1 MEGSWRIPNPV
12 PQVIAAEYEADVVI
26 LGGGQAGTCA
36 AAAATEEGASVIVIE
51 KKTEKRMG
59 YNGGGQVGQI
69 NSQFAKS
76 KGVPDVDVVEF
87 INDWQ
92 LRANNRANTA
102 LISKFAHKSG
112 ECFDWIVSRLTD
124 EQRADIQIRQV
135 TPDGQVYNPK
145 VDQSG
150 IKTWVGC
157 VCLQLGYQAVA
168 MNALRAESVQ
178 RGAKWF
184 YGATGWLLEKE
195 NGAVTALIAKTGD
208 GQFIRCKAKKGVLL
222 SAGDFGG
229 NSEMVRE
236 LCTEPIDYM
245 PESNPRAFAGC
256 DGTGVQLGV
265 WAGGKLEPRPISSM
279 GGSYNYPGGSPSDPI
294 GTTAALWLNA
304 HGRRYCNEGFGDVVL
319 SGIQSMRQPKGILS
333 VVFDSKIFDQLKAQA
348 PGHLSFDYTSEQ
360 EKAGLQQLM
369 DKAMGKIDGDVNV
382 QIGAPKTNTAHA
394 PGEGPGGFGVPGG
407 PGGPGGAPGGGMPP
421 MDGMPGGGPGG
432 PGEGP
437 GGPGGPGEGP
447 GGPGGPGGGP
457 GGPGKVTLVGSDT
470 LEGLA
475 DKLGYSGQD
484 KENFLSSV
492 ARYNQLCYAKRDED
506 FGKEASLLFPIDT
519 APYYG
524 YSSQKSIGTFMC
536 TTGGLLTDENQ
547 NVLDSDYEPIP
558 GLFASGNTCGGRFG
572 LQYSTPVSGI
582 SIGIAQTL
590 GREAGIYMAKL

>member
-1 MEGSWRIPNPV
+1 MEGKSWRTPNPA
-12 PQVIAAEYEADVVI
+12 PEKISAEYEADVVI

-69 NSQFAKS
+69 NSEFAKS
-76 KGVPDVDVVEF
+76 KGVPEVDVVEF

-92 LRANNRANTA
+92 LRSNNRANTA

-124 EQRADIQIRQV
+124 EQRADVQIRQV
-135 TPDGQVYNPK
+135 TPDGQVYNAK
-145 VDQSG
+145 VSQSG

-168 MNALRAESVQ
+168 MNALRNESIE

-184 YGATGWLLEKE
+184 FGSTGWLLEKE
-195 NGAVTALIAKTGD
+195 NGRVTALIAKTENGE
-208 GQFIRCKAKKGVLL
+208 FIRCKAKKGVLL
-222 SAGDFGG
+222 SAGDFGADA
-229 NSEMVRE
+229 EMVRD
-236 LCTEPIDYM
+236 LCTEAIDYM
-245 PESNPRAFAGC
+245 PEATPRAFAGC
-256 DGTGVQLGV
+256 DGTGVKLGV
-265 WAGGKLEPRPISSM
+265 WAGGKLEPRPLSSM
-279 GGSYNYPGGSPSDPI
+279 GGSYTYPGGSPADPI

-304 HGRRYCNEGFGDVVL
+304 HGKRYCNEGFGDVVL

-333 VVFDSKIFDQLKAQA
+333 VVFDSKIFDQVKAQA

-360 EKAGLQQLM
+360 EISGLQQLM
-369 DKAMGKIDGDVNV
+369 DKAMGKIAGDVD
-382 QIGAPKTNTAHA
+382 IHMGAPKTNTAHA
-394 PGEGPGGFGVPGG
+394 PGGGMPPMPGGPGDGPGGPGGGMPPMGDMPGGPGGGMPPMDGGPGGPGGPDGGPGGG
-407 PGGPGGAPGGGMPP
+407 PGGPGGAPGR
-421 MDGMPGGGPGG
+421 
-432 PGEGP
+432 
-437 GGPGGPGEGP
+437 
-447 GGPGGPGGGP
+447 
-457 GGPGKVTLVGSDT
+457 VTLVGSDT

-475 DKLGYSGQD
+475 DKLGYSGKD
-484 KENFLSSV
+484 KENFLASV
-492 ARYNQLCYAKRDED
+492 ARYNELCYAKRDED

-524 YSSQKSIGTFMC
+524 YCSEKSLGAFMC

-572 LQYSTPVSGI
+572 PQYSTPVSGI

-590 GREAGIYMAKL
+590 GREAGIYIASL

>member
-1 MEGSWRIPNPV
+1 MEGKTWRTPNPT
-12 PQVIAAEYEADVVI
+12 PENIAAEYEADVVI

-36 AAAATEEGASVIVIE
+36 AAAATEKGASVIVIE

-69 NSQFAKS
+69 NSNFAKS
-76 KGVPDVDVVEF
+76 KGVPEVDVVEF

-92 LRANNRANTA
+92 LRSNNRSNAA

-135 TPDGQVYNPK
+135 TPDGQILHSK
-145 VDQSG
+145 VELSG

-157 VCLQLGYQAVA
+157 VCLQLGYQAIA
-168 MNALRAESVQ
+168 MNALRHESEE

-195 NGAVTALIAKTGD
+195 NGRVTALIAKTENGE
-208 GQFIRCKAKKGVLL
+208 FIRCKAKKGVLL
-222 SAGDFGG
+222 SAGDFGAD
-229 NSEMVRE
+229 SEMVRD
-236 LCTEPIDYM
+236 LCTEPVDLM
-245 PESNPRAFAGC
+245 PESNPKAFAGC
-256 DGTGVQLGV
+256 DGTGVKLGV
-265 WAGGKLEPRPISSM
+265 WAGGKLEPRPLSSM
-279 GGSYNYPGGSPSDPI
+279 GGSYTYPGGSPSDPI

-304 HGRRYCNEGFGDVVL
+304 HGKRYCNEGFGDIVL
-319 SGIQSMRQPKGILS
+319 SGVQSMRQPKGILS
-333 VVFDSKIFDQLKAQA
+333 VVFDSNIFEQVKAQA
-348 PGHLSFDYTSEQ
+348 PGHLSFDYSSQ
-360 EKAGLQQLM
+360 GDIVGLQQQM
-369 DKAMGKIDGDVNV
+369 DKAMGKIGEVTARVGSPKNGDQVV
-382 QIGAPKTNTAHA
+382 
-394 PGEGPGGFGVPGG
+394 GGGMPPMG
-407 PGGPGGAPGGGMPP
+407 GGAPGGGMPP
-421 MDGMPGGGPGG
+421 MGDGAPGG
-432 PGEGP
+432 
-437 GGPGGPGEGP
+437 GP

-457 GGPGKVTLVGSDT
+457 GGPGGGPGGPKGVTLVGSDT

-484 KENFLSSV
+484 KENFLASI
-492 ARYNQLCYAKRDED
+492 ARYNELCYAKRDED

-524 YSSQKSIGTFMC
+524 YSSEKSLSPFMC

-558 GLFASGNTCGGRFG
+558 GLYASGNCCGGRFG
-572 LQYSTPVSGI
+572 PQYSTPVSGI
-582 SIGIAQTL
+582 SIGIAQTM
-590 GREAGIYMAKL
+590 GREAGIHIASL